1 MVAGSGCCP
10 HSGRQFAIGLSDN
23 LIIIATTIQ
32 SGRETW
38 LVDAAAT
45 SNTRGA
51 TARTDGGPLI
61 ELVDVRKV
69 YDISGATSVVALDNV
84 TLSIPAGA
92 IHGIVGQSGAG
103 KSTLIRC
110 LTALERPTTG
120 QIVVNG
126 IDMTALS
133 GPELRA
139 ARRNIGMV
147 FQTPNLLDS
156 RTAAANVGFPLK
168 LAGESKDK
176 AATRVQELLT
186 VVGLGD
192 RGKSYPS
199 QLSGGQ
205 QQRVG
210 IARGMATNPPV
221 LLCDEPTSA
230 LDASSTKQV
239 MGLLQKLRD
248 ESGVTVVIITHEMEV
263 VRDYCDSVTLLEHGR
278 VVQSGPIAK
287 VLESPDSALAEDL
300 VPRPNIDGVEIP
312 DGKALLDIS
321 FTSSPGVPTGA
332 TVLNLVASLGADV
345 AAGRFESI
353 GEVQV
358 GRLAITVPAYHSNA
372 IRGQLERN
380 AILVREWV

>member
-1 MVAGSGCCP
+1 M
-10 HSGRQFAIGLSDN
+10 
-23 LIIIATTIQ
+23 
-32 SGRETW
+32 
-38 LVDAAAT
+38 
-45 SNTRGA
+45 
-51 TARTDGGPLI
+51 LI
-61 ELVDVRKV
+61 ELVDVAKV
-69 YDISGATSVVALDNV
+69 YDIPGATPVVALDDVN
-84 TLSIPAGA
+84 LSIPAGA

-110 LTALERPTTG
+110 LTALERPTSG
-120 QIVVNG
+120 KIVVNG
-126 IDMTALS
+126 IDMTALDGS
-133 GPELRA
+133 ALRS

-147 FQTPNLLDS
+147 FQAPNLLDS
-156 RTAAANVGFPLK
+156 RTAAANVAFPLK
-168 LAGESKDK
+168 LAGTDK
-176 AATRVQELLT
+176 KEAEQRVQHLLT

-230 LDASSTKQV
+230 LDANSTKQV
-239 MGLLQKLRD
+239 MSLLQKLRD

-263 VRDYCDSVTLLEHGR
+263 VRDYCDSVTLLQHGR
-278 VVQSGPIAK
+278 VVESGPIED
-287 VLESPDSALAEDL
+287 VLRTPDSALSEDL

-312 DGKALLDIS
+312 PGSALLDIS
-321 FTSSPGVPTGA
+321 FTSHPGVPTGA

-353 GEVQV
+353 GQIQV
-358 GRLAITVPAYHSNA
+358 GRLAITVPEYHVRV